1 MAILV
6 SQERFLQSKA
16 QMLVLPVSADGQISH
31 ATVAHCCRLFV
42 QNYEQYRKKA
52 TAGEL
57 MLGEVLVHRLQS
69 QAGLGASTTSVDYV
83 ANMVVQQFAEHVVSV
98 RMLRTCLVALKP
110 KLYELMRYQ
119 GLRRVAILGSALVRE
134 GGVLDAT
141 QVVQVCDEVLGDV
154 PKLTVEVYFSKEMSL
169 PVLQKV
175 LET

>member
-1 MAILV
+1 MTVLI

-16 QMLVLPVSADGQISH
+16 QMLVLPVSADGQITH
-31 ATVAHCCRLFV
+31 ATVAYCCRLFL
-42 QNYEQYRKKA
+42 QSYEQYRKQA
-52 TAGEL
+52 MAGEL
-57 MLGEVLVHRLQS
+57 TLGRVLIYRLQS
-69 QAGLGASTTSVDYV
+69 QAGLGMPTTSVNYV
-83 ANMVVQQFAEHVVSV
+83 ANMVIQQSAEHPVSV
-98 RMLRTCLVALKP
+98 RTLRTCFTALKP

-119 GLRRVAILGSALVRE
+119 GLRRVAILGSALIRE

-154 PKLTVEVYFSKEMSL
+154 PKLTVEVYFGKETPL